1 VSTAIDVEE
10 LRHRY
15 GERQAL
21 DGLTF
26 DVRAGELFG
35 VLGPNGGGKS
45 TLFRILSTLLRPAS
59 GRARVGGY
67 DVVDEAEAVR
77 RLIGVVFQHPS
88 VDPKLTV
95 AENLRHHG
103 RLHGLAGPQVAA
115 RSAEVLQRF
124 DLEDRSGELVE
135 RLSGG
140 LARRVELAKGLL
152 PQPRVVLLDEPSTGL
167 DPGARRALVGYL
179 RELCDRDGITV
190 VLTTHYLEEADR
202 CDRVAIVDRG
212 RLMALDR
219 PRTLTG
225 AVGGDVVV
233 VQPVEGV
240 DLAAKLR
247 ARFGLECAAVD
258 GTLRLEHARG
268 HELVRDLVAAFPD
281 DVHAISLGK
290 PTLEDVFV
298 RLTGHR
304 LVGDAPEAA

>member
-1 VSTAIDVEE
+1 VSSAVDVEG
-10 LRHRY
+10 LRHHY
-15 GERQAL
+15 GQRHAL

-45 TLFRILSTLLRPAS
+45 TLFRILSTLLRPTA
-59 GRARVGGY
+59 GRARVAGH
-67 DVVDEAEAVR
+67 DVVVEPEAVR

-103 RLHGLAGPQVAA
+103 RLHGLAGAVLAE
-115 RSAEVLQRF
+115 RSEELLRRFELQ
-124 DLEDRSGELVE
+124 DRRDELVE

-152 PQPRVVLLDEPSTGL
+152 PRPRVVLLDEPSTGL
-167 DPGARRALVGYL
+167 DPGARRGLVGYL

-202 CDRVAIVDRG
+202 CDRVAVIDQG
-212 RLMALDR
+212 RLVALDH

-225 AVGGDVVV
+225 AVGGDVVI
-233 VQPVEGV
+233 VQPVEGA
-240 DLAAKLR
+240 DLADKLR
-247 ARFGLECAAVD
+247 TRFGLTCTALD

-304 LVGDAPEAA
+304 LLGDSSEVT